1 MSYNMSGM
9 AAANNLYEVF
19 AAVNV
24 ASGDLFGNFALLAI
38 FIGVLSMTMMRQNPP
53 PESFF
58 LAGSVTAVASL
69 VFVYVDLVGI
79 VWFIGS
85 TIIMA
90 VSAIALYTTR

>member
-1 MSYNMSGM
+1 MSYNMTGM

-19 AAVNV
+19 AAVNT
-24 ASGDLFGNFALLAI
+24 ASGGLFGNMALITI
-38 FIGVLSMTMMRQNPP
+38 FIGVLSMTMLRQNPP

-69 VFVYVDLVGI
+69 IFVYVDLVGI

-85 TIIMA
+85 TIVMA
-90 VSAIALYTTR
+90 ISAIALYTTR